1 MKKNIA
7 IGLFVS
13 IIVVLNLW
21 CSYLMFHTPYHG
33 IYLKVDERQ
42 QWVIKELDPGGAGV
56 ELGLRVGDV
65 VRAVDGKQPDES
77 PYVYRWRTVEQ
88 AHTLTIARD
97 GRELAFAIR
106 NNHTLTE
113 YFVPLTEALV
123 CFAMAIA
130 IMAYMRRF
138 PSARMLAAVFLTI
151 ALIYM
156 SRGASVRGDVIGKL
170 LITNLMTFLPIV
182 FYHFLV
188 VFFREKGNM
197 KLPTRILPYMY
208 AVFGISFAIR
218 SFMLYPPY
226 AYPIFQYNEAVTLSL
241 FIVGFLYNLGV
252 LAMLYVRIRKQQSYV
267 ATIVRSVILSWA
279 ISFLPVICLS
289 FLPQI
294 LTGHR
299 VLNAV
304 YTSWIILLFP
314 ISFAYLIAVDR
325 LYNVGL
331 VLRRLLFAGLL
342 AVIPVSLFTGLYVF
356 LFRHSIDEK
365 QIMFVFIGSLLLL
378 TSVLYAAEYLITRL
392 EPVLFPRKFVLQSAL
407 KKIAKNLG
415 TISSFRDLKAIILA
429 DIVETLQVMGAAI
442 VLRYKN
448 EIEVIPEG
456 DIDVAE
462 IEHLAGAMPAA
473 EHPQYTFI
481 EMNSHELYTSYLVIT
496 RKKSNLRLGKEE
508 LQWLRLITSYLEVSL
523 ENVHLIRKLTA
534 RLQQLAA
541 QLPDEET
548 AQDIQWFRKVMFELQ
563 EEERIRIAT
572 DLHDTTMQDLFF
584 LKRRLAKLGERAA
597 LPKEDPELGSMIH
610 FVEMINAGL
619 RESCFELNPHLL
631 KEVGL
636 IQTLET
642 YVEKE
647 AFTAPFLLEFVAE
660 EVEVADSRDLQTNR
674 HVFRIV
680 QELLANAKKHSRA
693 SKVTFRITE
702 TPGMFQLYYEDNG
715 VGFDYSNEPNFR
727 IGSSGTGIKQIKS
740 RILQIGG
747 QLEFITQAGRG
758 TRVIVSIPA
767 KEAASA

>member
-1 MKKNIA
+1 MKKKIT
-7 IGLFVS
+7 IGLLVS
-13 IIVVLNLW
+13 ILVVLNLW

-33 IYLKVDERQ
+33 IYLKTDDGKT
-42 QWVIKELDPGGAGV
+42 WVIRELDPGGVGV
-56 ELGLRVGDV
+56 ELGLKVGDI
-65 VRAVDGKQPDES
+65 VRAVDGELPDES

-88 AHTLTIARD
+88 ARSLTIDRGGQEFTIAVK
-97 GRELAFAIR
+97 
-106 NNHTLTE
+106 NNHTVTE
-113 YFVPLTEALV
+113 YFVPLTEAIV
-123 CFAMAIA
+123 CFAVAVAIVVH
-130 IMAYMRRF
+130 MRRY
-138 PSARMLAAVFLTI
+138 PSARMLAVVFLTI

-170 LITNLMTFLPIV
+170 LITNLMTFLPMV

-208 AVFGISFAIR
+208 AVFGISFVVR
-218 SFMLYPPY
+218 CFMLYPPY
-226 AYPIFQYNEAVTLSL
+226 AYPIFQYNEAVTLIL
-241 FIVGFLYNLGV
+241 FIIGFLYNLGV
-252 LAMLYVRIRKQQSYV
+252 LAMLYGKIRKQQSYV

-294 LTGHR
+294 LTGQR

-325 LYNVGL
+325 LYNFGL

-342 AVIPVSLFTGLYVF
+342 AVVPVSLFTGFYVF
-356 LFRHSIDEK
+356 LFRHSINEK
-365 QIMFVFIGSLLLL
+365 MILFVFIGSLLLL
-378 TSVLYAAEYLITRL
+378 TTVLYAAEYLITRL
-392 EPVLFPRKFVLQSAL
+392 EPILFPRKFVLQSAL

-415 TISSFRDLKAIILA
+415 TISSFRDLKAIFLA

-442 VLRYKN
+442 VLRYKT

-456 DIDVAE
+456 DIDAAE
-462 IEHLAGAMPAA
+462 IERLAGEPAIA
-473 EHPQYTFI
+473 PHRVYTFI

-523 ENVHLIRKLTA
+523 ENVHLIGKLTA

-541 QLPDEET
+541 QLPDEEA
-548 AQDIQWFRKVMFELQ
+548 AQDIQWFRKVMYELQ

-584 LKRRLAKLGERAA
+584 LKRRLTKLGERAA

-636 IQTLET
+636 VQTLET
-642 YVEKE
+642 YMEKE
-647 AFTAPFLLEFVAE
+647 AYSAPFQLEFLAKDALTKE
-660 EVEVADSRDLQTNR
+660 TRDLQTNR

-680 QELLANAKKHSRA
+680 QELLANAKKHSHA
-693 SKVTFRITE
+693 TKVTFRIAE
-702 TPGMFQLYYEDNG
+702 TPGKFQLLYEDNG
-715 VGFDYSNEPNFR
+715 VGFEYSSVPNLH
-727 IGSSGTGIKQIKS
+727 IGSSGAGIKQIKS
-740 RILQIGG
+740 RIIQIGG
-747 QLEFITQAGRG
+747 QLEFITQTGSG
-758 TRVIVSIPA
+758 TKVIVTIPA